1 MLFFW
6 GLLFWFWFGL
16 VFRPCRGGPLICSL
30 MRTLVSERFHAFVK
44 LSRLLGRSLRCQCC
58 NVQGWGWGLLRKVCT
73 QQSIP
78 VLCGVYHPYPSRPY
92 EDGALCSQRPQ
103 GQGDGHREMPSLT
116 LDKTVG
122 LSRWTAR
129 PPPGLRMQ
137 EKVFSP
143 LVKNVRMLVKKK
155 KKTTPLWIVL
165 FASVYYQTPLRGSQG
180 RSRMSEVGP
189 GNFLPQRLC
198 FLSLLLLKGHMEA
211 CCSRSF
217 LNPFSRL
224 PSSSWRN
231 HASNLLRSRKISDL
245 GCGCTCRYM
254 SI

>member
-1 MLFFW
+1 MKWLLKYFPSSLQVFLLLFFW

-44 LSRLLGRSLRCQCC
+44 LSQLLGRSLRCQCC

-122 LSRWTAR
+122 LCQQVDGQAPS
-129 PPPGLRMQ
+129 
-137 EKVFSP
+137 
-143 LVKNVRMLVKKK
+143 
-155 KKTTPLWIVL
+155 
-165 FASVYYQTPLRGSQG
+165 GSTDAG
-180 RSRMSEVGP
+180 
-189 GNFLPQRLC
+189 
-198 FLSLLLLKGHMEA
+198 KGV
-211 CCSRSF
+211 
-217 LNPFSRL
+217 
-224 PSSSWRN
+224 
-231 HASNLLRSRKISDL
+231 
-245 GCGCTCRYM
+245 
-254 SI
+254 